1 MEYEKFEKIILS
13 LQKSSDQIDLLYRN
27 GIDIADVLDPLHY
40 IISDL
45 LKEIFNDDG
54 NDWIDWFIYEKE
66 FGRREDMKAWDEKQN
81 EIAYDIKSLY
91 QLLMD
96 EYYNKK

>member
-13 LQKSSDQIDLLYRN
+13 LQKSSDQVDLLYRN
-27 GIDIADVLDPLHY
+27 GIDITEVLDPLHS
-40 IISDL
+40 IIEDL
-45 LKEIFNDDG
+45 LGLVFNDNG
-54 NDWIDWFIYEKE
+54 QDWIEWFIYEKE

>member
-13 LQKSSDQIDLLYRN
+13 LQKSSDQVDLLYRN
-27 GIDIADVLDPLHY
+27 GIDITEVLDPLHS
-40 IISDL
+40 IIEDL
-45 LKEIFNDDG
+45 LGFIFNDNG
-54 NDWIDWFIYEKE
+54 QDWIEWFIYEKE
-66 FGRREDMKAWDEKQN
+66 FGRREDLKAWDEKQN

>member
-13 LQKSSDQIDLLYRN
+13 LQKSSDKVNLLYRN
-27 GIDIADVLDPLHY
+27 GIDITEVLDPLHS
-40 IISDL
+40 IIEDL
-45 LKEIFNDDG
+45 LGLIFNDNG
-54 NDWIDWFIYEKE
+54 QDWIEWFIYEKE

-81 EIAYDIKSLY
+81 EIVYDIKSLY

-96 EYYNKK
+96 EYYTKK